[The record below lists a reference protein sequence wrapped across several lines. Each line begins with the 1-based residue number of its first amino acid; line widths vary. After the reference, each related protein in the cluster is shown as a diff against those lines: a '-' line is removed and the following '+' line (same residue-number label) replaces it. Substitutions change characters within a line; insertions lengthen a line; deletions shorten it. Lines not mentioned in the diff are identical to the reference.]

1 MQNSTQNSDNYQPT
15 KICKAQKRV
24 YNPIER
30 SLYHRKQ
37 SESVALKLHKVAGDS
52 LLDAQDKIKRF
63 TGRSQFAG
71 KLAAATKQLRV
82 AIEAIAMSCRIWT
95 CADPSNH
102 FTATDLVTSNGTGEC
117 FDGYGILAGC
127 GHKLC
132 HACVAKDGKGNRR
145 EAEYAYKTVSEKM
158 LVNERWRFVTFTMP
172 PIYEGIVIT
181 NKILRTAWRSFVNSE
196 YFSETFRGSIK
207 GIEFSMGAE
216 QIKRYHW
223 HIHLLAL
230 GFFIDKPE
238 LKARW
243 TNHVERAFKKF
254 GLVFQPKTKDGF
266 AIVDVRDIVARVS
279 DSSKEKTREGALSD
293 VCKYMTKSESW
304 RDVPAAHLL
313 EVASIR
319 RWSRMF
325 STTGVCR
332 EVLET
337 KNNAEKAL
345 KEARKEAQSFASAE
359 REAKRAAFRAS
370 IKTVSENLEAESED
384 LSSYDGLNVRF
395 FEQDSSV
402 AISGSS
408 QSVKM
413 EMRRENWRD
422 MAPRVGLPAYFLH
435 RAKQMTLQII
445 VRKSQLIEKFGFA
458 TFTDQNKKCWYSPK
472 AADSGTFDEMLLTAE
487 SLIDIEER
495 LDGCAS
501 GDQFDEI
508 MGAKDETI
516 AWIKKRLVEF
526 GMDQGEASSEAVA
539 TFENISTRLNY
550 MGQNLKGFIEYKHAE
565 NMAANKSSKF
575 QSVDTDPPS
584 SGGWSVD
591 GYKFTPDI
599 TDEPSLDDEV
609 DKFVGPVEQVKKYRL
624 YNSETQ
630 SVVRACRFYPSE
642 MERANHSLARS
653 KQSYLKWS
661 PAVFV

>member
-63 TGRSQFAG
+63 TGRSQFPG
-71 KLAAATKQLRV
+71 KLAAATKQLRI
-82 AIEAIAMSCRIWT
+82 ATEAIAMSCRIWT

-132 HACVAKDGKGNRR
+132 HACIAKDGKGNRR
-145 EAEYAYKTVSEKM
+145 EAEYAYKTVTEKM

-207 GIEFSMGAE
+207 GIEFTMGDKR
-216 QIKRYHW
+216 IKRKRYHW

-230 GFFIDKPE
+230 GFFIDKDE

-254 GLVFQPKTKDGF
+254 GLVFQSQAKDGF
-266 AIVDVRDIVARVS
+266 AVVNVQDIVARVS

-332 EVLET
+332 EVLEA
-337 KNNAEKAL
+337 KNNAKKAL
-345 KEARKEAQSFASAE
+345 KEAQSFASAE
-359 REAKRAAFRAS
+359 REAKRAALRAS
-370 IKTVSENLEAESED
+370 IKTTSENLETETKD
-384 LSSYDGLNVRF
+384 LCSYNGLNVRF

-408 QSVKM
+408 LPVKM
-413 EMRRENWRD
+413 EMGRESWRD
-422 MAPRVGLPAYFLH
+422 MASRVGLSAYFLH

-445 VRKSQLIEKFGFA
+445 VRKSQLVEKFGFA

-495 LDGCAS
+495 LNGCAS

-508 MGAKDETI
+508 MRAKDETI
-516 AWIKKRLVEF
+516 AWIRKRLVEF

-550 MGQNLKGFIEYKHAE
+550 LGQNLKGFIEYKQTE
-565 NMAANKSSKF
+565 NKVAKSCEVQGIDANL
-575 QSVDTDPPS
+575 PPS
-584 SGGWSVD
+584 GNGPD
-591 GYKFTPDI
+591 FTI
-599 TDEPSLDDEV
+599 MPSFDEV
-609 DKFVGPVEQVKKYRL
+609 AEFVGPIEQVKKCRL
-624 YNSETQ
+624 YNSEMQ